1 MSASTLRAAGMVTVV
16 VAALLG
22 SAFALGRSLMPDQ
35 PHRGAGVAASVHAPR
50 YGDQPPSTEFPG
62 PPAGDHG
69 EPSPD
74 ASPSAAGSGGPA
86 DDNEGPY
93 GARISTGS
101 ARIALTFDDGPDPR
115 WTPQVLAL
123 LKEYGVKATFCIVG
137 ENAESHPDLV
147 RSIVADG
154 HTICNHSW
162 NHDLT
167 LGKRSQD
174 AIRDDLV
181 RTNDAIRAA
190 APDVRIAYFRQPG
203 GEWTY
208 PVVSTC
214 EELGMTPLHWAVD
227 PTDWQAPGA
236 AKIEAAVLAQTGPGS
251 IVLMH
256 DAGGDRSGTVEA
268 LQRLLPELLDRFQLE
283 ALPTGTT

>member
-1 MSASTLRAAGMVTVV
+1 MSASTLRAAGMVTLV

-22 SAFALGRSLMPDQ
+22 SAFALGRSLMPEQ
-35 PHRGAGVAASVHAPR
+35 PHRGASVAASVHAPR

-74 ASPSAAGSGGPA
+74 ASPSAPDDRRQA
-86 DDNEGPY
+86 DDSTGPY
-93 GARISTGS
+93 GAEISTGS
-101 ARIALTFDDGPDPR
+101 ARIALTFDDGPDPQ

-123 LKEYGVKATFCIVG
+123 LKEYGVRATFCVVG
-137 ENAESHPDLV
+137 ENAEAHPDLV

-167 LGKRSQD
+167 LGERSPT

-181 RTNDAIRAA
+181 RTNDAILAA
-190 APDVRIAYFRQPG
+190 APDARIAYFRQPG
-203 GEWTY
+203 GAWTS
-208 PVVSTC
+208 PVVSIC
-214 EELGMTPLHWAVD
+214 EDLGMTPLHWAVD

-236 AKIEAAVLAQTGPGS
+236 DKITAAVLAETRPGS

-268 LQRLLPELLDRFQLE
+268 LQRLLPELRQRFQLE